1 MLKKE
6 NIYFLFFSLVST
18 SIGIFT
24 TFLLSNYFS
33 IEDFGKLQYLL
44 TLVGVFT
51 IFYLSGFDIT
61 IQKQIF
67 KRNDYIVKYLLKNVM
82 PFSLILLTI
91 ISIAI
96 YFFLEKNRELIFYAA
111 IITSIGIFDKTNA
124 ILNSKLKFKQLR
136 YLNLYTKVFILI
148 IVLIAI
154 EINFS
159 IETYIIVFTAA
170 SIAILIGRIL
180 YSQRYLEISNNIFD
194 KHFII
199 KEGFLTTL
207 SSSYNILA
215 NWSEKVILGVLDI
228 NSLAIF
234 TIGQLF
240 PKVIKDNVKVILIP
254 TLNFWASKGFEHYK
268 SMIKKY
274 QYIMWIAG
282 ILLYVAIYFMAEII
296 IINFF
301 PKYEDSIMIIQLLSI
316 PLVFKFIEN
325 MKMSSMA
332 LSKYTNVFNKINN
345 ISNTLKIVLV
355 SVLIPLYG
363 VLGAIASILIVETIR
378 FILVTIEFNKLY

>member
-199 KEGFLTTL
+199 KEGFLITL

-316 PLVFKFIEN
+316 PLIFKFIEN

-355 SVLIPLYG
+355 LVLIPLYG

-378 FILVTIEFNKLY
+378 FILITIEFNKLY